1 MVLKLVRSTRK
12 LESNDDVLQR
22 TRELDQL
29 LLKAFR
35 KRAQRLNLE
44 NNAKQHTRRDLPSS
58 IDRTAG

>member
-1 MVLKLVRSTRK
+1 MVLKLVRSIRK
-12 LESNDDVLQR
+12 LESNDDILLR

-44 NNAKQHTRRDLPSS
+44 NNAKQQTRRDLPSS